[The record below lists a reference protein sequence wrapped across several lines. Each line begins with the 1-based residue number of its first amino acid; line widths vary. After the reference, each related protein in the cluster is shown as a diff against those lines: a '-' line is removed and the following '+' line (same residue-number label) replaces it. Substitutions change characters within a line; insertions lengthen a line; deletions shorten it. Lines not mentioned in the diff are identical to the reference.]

1 MKKIYL
7 LLFVVL
13 FQQSY
18 AQTFQNFTT
27 AGNQDQY
34 VPVVFRSVTPDGG
47 NRTFFISRPGI
58 HEGRMWLA
66 HGLLSITG
74 IGTGWGSNGH
84 SLRVD
89 NFTYGMDAP
98 THTGKI
104 ISFAGRILCAQENND
119 IIVYLRGG
127 TLFYYGNAE
136 LIRNNGTYQD
146 ATGQSLTSVP
156 ITDPLYN
163 LPKGTY
169 YGTYDINAKTS
180 NFAAIENGNV
190 GIGISKP
197 INKLDV
203 NGVIHA
209 KEVKVDLQNWPDYV
223 FKKGYNMMSLKEIED
238 FIKKNGHLPN
248 MPSAV
253 KVESE
258 GAKLGEISLKLV
270 EKIEELTL
278 HSINQNK
285 TIEEQNRKISDLE
298 TKIETLILNQK

>member
-1 MKKIYL
+1 M
-7 LLFVVL
+7 LFIVVL
-13 FQQSY
+13 QQTF
-18 AQTFQNFTT
+18 AQTFQNFIT

-34 VPVVFRSVTPDGG
+34 VPVVFRSVTSDGG
-47 NRTFFISRPGI
+47 NRTFFISRPGV
-58 HEGRMWLA
+58 HETRTWLA
-66 HGLLSITG
+66 HGILSITG
-74 IGTGWGSNGH
+74 IGNGWGSNGN

-89 NFTYGMDAP
+89 NFTYGIDGP
-98 THTGKI
+98 THSGNI

-127 TLFYYGNAE
+127 TLYYYGNAE
-136 LIRNNGTYQD
+136 IIRNNGTYQD
-146 ATGQSLTSVP
+146 ATGQSLTTVS

-169 YGTYDINAKTS
+169 YGTNDINAKTS

-190 GIGISKP
+190 GIGISNP
-197 INKLDV
+197 TNKLDV

-223 FKKGYNMMSLKEIED
+223 FKKGYNLMSLKEIED
-238 FIKKNGHLPN
+238 FISKNGHLPN
-248 MPSAV
+248 MPSAT
-253 KVESE
+253 KVENE

-278 HSINQNK
+278 HSINQSK
-285 TIEEQNRKISDLE
+285 TIEGQNKKISDLE
-298 TKIETLILNQK
+298 SKIEKLILNQK